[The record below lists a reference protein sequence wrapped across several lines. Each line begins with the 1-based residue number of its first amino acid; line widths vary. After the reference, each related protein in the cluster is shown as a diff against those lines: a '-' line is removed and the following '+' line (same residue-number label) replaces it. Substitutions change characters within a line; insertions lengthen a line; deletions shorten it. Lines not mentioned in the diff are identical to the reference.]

1 MSVFNEI
8 KDIIKFVQKTD
19 NLEMVNTLIDIQSK
33 IIDMQDEL
41 MNLREE
47 NDKLKKNQ
55 EIEEKI
61 MRFPNDT
68 VITLKGEEDIKY
80 CSKCWDD
87 ERKLIQVTK
96 DEEYY
101 QCPKCKNNHYFYGV
115 KRSGKI
121 IKNPFVV

>member
-68 VITLKGEEDIKY
+68 VITLKGEEGIKY

-87 ERKLIQVTK
+87 ERKLIQVKT
-96 DEEYY
+96 DENHYS
-101 QCPKCKNNHYFYGV
+101 CPKCGNGSFFYNTRRKKMV
-115 KRSGKI
+115 DED
-121 IKNPFVV
+121 FLV